1 MVVHL
6 AYTRANAVSFSGL
19 LSGGAS
25 AAVWLVPT
33 GAGGRAEHFSGEF
46 VSVILMWSRNQIS
59 WPIGCSPRWS
69 TGVVDF
75 TRGRGIPEAGIQRS
89 CSRLP
94 SLSGS
99 VARFGSCI
107 HLFDM

>member
-46 VSVILMWSRNQIS
+46 VSVILMWSRNQVS

-75 TRGRGIPEAGIQRS
+75 TRGRGIPEGGDPEVLFATT
-89 CSRLP
+89 LP
-94 SLSGS
+94 VRIGGQ
-99 VARFGSCI
+99 VRFLHSP
-107 HLFDM
+107 F